1 MVSDKKP
8 KNIVQSL
15 IRAIDILDLVSK
27 NKEGI
32 NVTEISDQ
40 LNLHKSTAY
49 RLLST
54 LEYKN
59 FVKKDKNKKYKVG
72 KRVIEIGYQALNNID
87 LRKEMRPILQKL
99 GEITEETIHLGVLD
113 NFKVFYID
121 KVETSHTIR
130 MYSSIGKGGP
140 LYCTGIGKAL
150 LAFSEQEYINRFLKQ
165 VKFVKYTDNTITH
178 KKELKDELEKIKK
191 SGYAIDNMEHED
203 NIRCVAA
210 PILDYSG
217 DLIAAISIS
226 APTQRMSMKRA
237 TKLSKLI
244 VDNTKKMSLR

>member
-27 NKEGI
+27 NKDGI

>member
-1 MVSDKKP
+1 MVSDKNP
-8 KNIVQSL
+8 KNTVQSL
-15 IRAIDILDLVSK
+15 IRAIDILDLVSQ

-40 LNLHKSTAY
+40 LKLHKSTAY

-87 LRKEMRPILQKL
+87 LRKEMRPILQEL

-150 LAFSEQEYINRFLKQ
+150 LAFSEQKYISKFLKQ
-165 VKFVKYTDNTITH
+165 VRFVKYTDNTIIN
-178 KKELKDELEKIKK
+178 KKELKDELVKIKQ
-191 SGYAIDNMEHED
+191 SGYAIDNMEHEN

-210 PILDYSG
+210 PIFDYSG
-217 DLIAAISIS
+217 ELIAAISIS

-244 VDNTKKMSLR
+244 VDYTKKMSLR

>member
-1 MVSDKKP
+1 MVSDKNP
-8 KNIVQSL
+8 KNTVQSL

-40 LNLHKSTAY
+40 LKLHKSTAY

-59 FVKKDKNKKYKVG
+59 FVKKDKNKNYKVG

-87 LRKEMRPILQKL
+87 LRKEMRPILQEL

-150 LAFSEQEYINRFLKQ
+150 LAFSEQKYISKFLKQ
-165 VKFVKYTDNTITH
+165 VKFVKYTNNTIIN
-178 KKELKDELEKIKK
+178 KKELKDELVKIKK
-191 SGYAIDNMEHED
+191 SGYAIDNMEHEN

-210 PILDYSG
+210 PIFDYSG
-217 DLIAAISIS
+217 ELIAAISIS

-244 VDNTKKMSLR
+244 VDYTKKMSLR

>member
-8 KNIVQSL
+8 KNTVQSL

>member
-1 MVSDKKP
+1 MNSDKTP
-8 KNIVQSL
+8 KNTVQSL
-15 IRAIDILDLVSK
+15 IRAIDILDLVSS

-32 NVTEISDQ
+32 NVTEISTQ
-40 LNLHKSTAY
+40 LKLHKSTAY

-59 FVKKDKNKKYKVG
+59 FVKKDKNKRYKVG
-72 KRVIEIGYQALNNID
+72 KRVIEIGHQALINID
-87 LRKEMRPILQKL
+87 LRKEMRPILQEL
-99 GEITEETIHLGVLD
+99 GEITKGTVHLGILD
-113 NFKVFYID
+113 DFKVFYID
-121 KVETSHTIR
+121 KVETSHTLR

-140 LYCTGIGKAL
+140 LYCTGLGKAL

-165 VKFVKYTDNTITH
+165 LKFVRYTDNTITH

-191 SGYAIDNMEHED
+191 RGYAVDNMEHED

-210 PILDYSG
+210 PVFDYSG
-217 DLIAAISIS
+217 ELIAAVSIS
-226 APTQRMSMKRA
+226 APTQRISMKRT

-244 VDNTKKMSLR
+244 VDYSQKMSIS